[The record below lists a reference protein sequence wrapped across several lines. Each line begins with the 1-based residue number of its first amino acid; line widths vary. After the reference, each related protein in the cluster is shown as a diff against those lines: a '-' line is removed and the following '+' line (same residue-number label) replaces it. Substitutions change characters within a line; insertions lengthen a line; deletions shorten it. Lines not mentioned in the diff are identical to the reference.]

1 MSVAITSPSLGSA
14 SASRSAA
21 DGQTTD
27 AASTGIAA
35 SRRNTVRLD
44 AGRATS
50 LRADCARLLQVRQG
64 KVWVTRDATV
74 KTATEDI
81 VLGCGES
88 LRVAAGDRI
97 VLEPW
102 DRNGATYSWD
112 IASPAG

>member
-14 SASRSAA
+14 SASCSATDDNA
-21 DGQTTD
+21 DT
-27 AASTGIAA
+27 AVIAA
-35 SRRNTVRLD
+35 SRRNAIRLD
-44 AGRATS
+44 AGHAAS

-64 KVWVTRDATV
+64 KVWVTRDATARM
-74 KTATEDI
+74 ATEDI

-88 LRVAAGDRI
+88 MTVAAGDRI

-112 IASPAG
+112 IASPVA

>member
-14 SASRSAA
+14 SASRSA
-21 DGQTTD
+21 TD
-27 AASTGIAA
+27 DNTATAAIAA
-35 SRRNTVRLD
+35 SRRNSIRLD

-74 KTATEDI
+74 RLATEDV

-88 LRVAAGDRI
+88 MRVAAGDRI

>member
-14 SASRSAA
+14 SASRSA
-21 DGQTTD
+21 TD
-27 AASTGIAA
+27 DNTATAAIAA
-35 SRRNTVRLD
+35 SRRNSIRLD

-64 KVWVTRDATV
+64 RVWVTRDATV
-74 KTATEDI
+74 RLATEDV

-88 LRVAAGDRI
+88 MRVAAGDRI

-102 DRNGATYSWD
+102 DHNGATYSWD